1 MTTQPTK
8 LLKEVIGKLLRPNGF
23 KQKENVEGTEPLDCE
38 DKEMSLEKFEQECN
52 DEVCN
57 NEEKINQ
64 NVKEEKNPEQ
74 SGAIV
79 TLSTSKTST
88 SKAHISLSNFTN
100 DTYIKRDTEFLDQFQ
115 QIMTDSKY
123 IKIVYPLHHTLS
135 TNVSE
140 SSAQYQ
146 KTN

>member
-1 MTTQPTK
+1 
-8 LLKEVIGKLLRPNGF
+8 
-23 KQKENVEGTEPLDCE
+23 
-38 DKEMSLEKFEQECN
+38 MSLEKFEQECN

-57 NEEKINQ
+57 DKEEINY
-64 NVKEEKNPEQ
+64 NVKEEESPEQ

-79 TLSTSKTST
+79 TPSTSKNST

-100 DTYIKRDTEFLDQFQ
+100 GTYIKRDTEFLDQFQ

-123 IKIVYPLHHTLS
+123 IKIVYPLHLTIP

-140 SSAQYQ
+140 SSA
-146 KTN
+146 